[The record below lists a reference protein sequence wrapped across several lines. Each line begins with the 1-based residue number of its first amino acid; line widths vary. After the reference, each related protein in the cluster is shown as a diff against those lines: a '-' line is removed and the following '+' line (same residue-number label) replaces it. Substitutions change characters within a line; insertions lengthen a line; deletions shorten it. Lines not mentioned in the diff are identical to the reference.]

1 MILFQGYVTCI
12 LDDAKVFANHSRKKI
27 IELDDVK
34 LALDL
39 VLDKAFTTPP
49 SRHVLAKL
57 AEVRN
62 TMPLPPVKP
71 CQGLRLP
78 PDRYCLSACNYKL
91 RHTLQGKKMTKSAI
105 DGRSNTKSNP
115 PTLTMKK
122 QTMGS
127 SKAQIVSVPKPVFK
141 FTTHSKV
148 MVDDPMKMDVD
159 SSGDHS
165 SSLKRER
172 EDDEF

>member
-1 MILFQGYVTCI
+1 MTCI
-12 LDDAKVFANHSRKKI
+12 LDDAKVFANHSRKKT

-34 LALDL
+34 LALEL
-39 VLDKAFTTPP
+39 ILDKAFTTPP

-62 TMPLPPVKP
+62 SMPLPPVKP
-71 CQGLRLP
+71 HCGLRLP

-91 RHTLQGKKMTKSAI
+91 RNTLQGKKLTKSAI
-105 DGRSNTKSNP
+105 EGRSNVKGN

-122 QTMGS
+122 QNIGS
-127 SKAQIVSVPKPVFK
+127 SKSMLVSVPKPVFK
-141 FTTHSKV
+141 FTTAPKTILDDSIK
-148 MVDDPMKMDVD
+148 MEVDNP
-159 SSGDHS
+159 GDHI

-172 EDDEF
+172 EDDEFQMV